1 MCVWVC
7 LGALVVATLP
17 NAVFKNVLTIRAIAS
32 IENWGGGYTSE
43 CQRCES
49 SRESRAYIPGKSWK
63 LVCLKIY
70 FLGFKRHL

>member
-32 IENWGGGYTSE
+32 IENWGGGTPVSAKGVSLLGSPGHTSQE
-43 CQRCES
+43 KV
-49 SRESRAYIPGKSWK
+49 GN
-63 LVCLKIY
+63 
-70 FLGFKRHL
+70 